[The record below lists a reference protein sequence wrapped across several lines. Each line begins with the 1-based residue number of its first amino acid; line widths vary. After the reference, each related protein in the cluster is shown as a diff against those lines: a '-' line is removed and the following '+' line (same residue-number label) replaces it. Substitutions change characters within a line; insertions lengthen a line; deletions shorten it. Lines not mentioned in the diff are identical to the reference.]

1 MMVTVGR
8 IFKAGLRN
16 FMRNAWLSTAATA
29 VMTVTL
35 TIVLSSFIA
44 NNALTATIKGI
55 VNKIDVSIY
64 LKDSITK
71 EQIDQ
76 LQDRLAKIDNV
87 ASVRYVSKLDALQ
100 RYREQNKG
108 NKKLLEAVTEEDN
121 PLPASLEVKAKD
133 PKKLEPIEQVVNQK
147 DVKPLVSEFSYEGD
161 RKATIDRIISASN
174 FIRTAGL
181 VSSVVFVIISI
192 LIIFNTIRMAIF
204 TRREEIEI
212 MKLVGATK
220 WFIRGPFLFEA
231 GLYGAIAAVL
241 AMVMCYSLVVAGG
254 PRLSTYIDVDSVIA
268 LFKDNPLTI
277 LFAELAIGVVIGV
290 SSSLLAMARYLKL

>member
-1 MMVTVGR
+1 MVTVGR

-64 LKDSITK
+64 LKDSATK

-76 LQDRLAKIDNV
+76 LQDRLAKVDNV
-87 ASVRYVSKLDALQ
+87 ASVRYVSKLDALE
-100 RYREQNKG
+100 RYREQNKN

-133 PKKLEPIEQVVNQK
+133 PKKLEPIEAVVNER

-181 VSSVVFVIISI
+181 VSSIIFVIISI

-241 AMVMCYSLVVAGG
+241 AMLMCYSLVVAGG
-254 PRLSTYIDVDSVIA
+254 PRLATYIDVDSVIA
-268 LFKDNPLTI
+268 LFKNNPITI
-277 LFAELAIGVVIGV
+277 LLAELAIGVMIGV
-290 SSSLLAMARYLKL
+290 TSSLLAMARYLKL

>member
-1 MMVTVGR
+1 MVTVGR

-64 LKDSITK
+64 LKDSATK

-76 LQDRLAKIDNV
+76 LQDRLAKVDNV
-87 ASVRYVSKLDALQ
+87 ASVRYVSKLDALE
-100 RYREQNKG
+100 RYREQNKN

-133 PKKLEPIEQVVNQK
+133 PKKLEPIEQVVNER

-181 VSSVVFVIISI
+181 VSSIIFVIISI

-241 AMVMCYSLVVAGG
+241 AMLMCYSLVVAGG
-254 PRLSTYIDVDSVIA
+254 PRLATYIDVDSVIA
-268 LFKDNPLTI
+268 LFKNNPITI
-277 LFAELAIGVVIGV
+277 LLAELAIGVMIGV
-290 SSSLLAMARYLKL
+290 TSSLLAMARYLKL